1 MKFINWERRGNF
13 NKRILELVWLQCIWD
28 DYVCKIMCVFQE
40 MYYVLE
46 NDKAQL
52 KAIQMRYKRIDS
64 IKASSI
70 KVSLTTGPE
79 NPQC

>member
-52 KAIQMRYKRIDS
+52 KANAIQTYWQYKSKQYKGKFNNRS
-64 IKASSI
+64 RKSSI
-70 KVSLTTGPE
+70 L
-79 NPQC
+79 